1 MLRGWAGHVTT
12 KAPMSE
18 WSKEADLRDSTGIIS
33 NLLHT
38 ARGFEPHFSQ
48 FPLVYGLNI
57 LLLP

>member
-12 KAPMSE
+12 KARMSE